1 LKKYYSLFCI
11 IIRNNNLI
19 FITMKKLTLFLS
31 ALFTI
36 SIAQSQSVVLCGDYD
51 KTTGV
56 PSDVFEAWDIDAA
69 GSYVYT
75 VYSEEKKIKDALS
88 LRLEKKND
96 SGLYEVYGT
105 FAFNNDVK
113 SGLNWAMFD
122 LLFTEDGEYRV
133 NVLGKGDVVLAATN
147 TSIAFAPDA
156 VSDTSY
162 VDTYYYE
169 NSVVTF
175 GESVDKEILIGE
187 STVFT
192 LENDTRKISA
202 KLEQDE
208 ALLLTKLYVTV
219 ILGEE
224 TISDNAYDIPSK
236 DWNYVTVPVTVNKPG
251 SYYVDFYTQDDVFIN
266 SGSFEVE

>member
-1 LKKYYSLFCI
+1 
-11 IIRNNNLI
+11 
-19 FITMKKLTLFLS
+19 MKKLTLLLF
-31 ALFTI
+31 ALFAI
-36 SIAQSQSVVLCGDYD
+36 SIAQAQSVVLCGDYD

-56 PSDVFEAWDIDAA
+56 PSEVFEAWDIDAA

-75 VYSEEKKIKDALS
+75 VYSQEKKIKDALT
-88 LRLEKKND
+88 LRLEKKNY

-105 FAFNNDVK
+105 FAMNNDVK

-122 LLFTEDGEYRV
+122 LLFSEEGDYRV
-133 NVLGKGDVVLAATN
+133 NVLGKGDAVLASTN
-147 TSIAFAPDA
+147 ASIAFAPDA
-156 VSDTSY
+156 VSDTGY

-175 GESVDKEILIGE
+175 AESVEEGTMIGE

-192 LENDTRKISA
+192 LENGTCKFKA

-224 TISDNAYDIPSK
+224 TISDDAYDIPST
-236 DWNYVTVPVTVNKPG
+236 DWNYVTVPITVNKPG
-251 SYYVDFYTQDDVFIN
+251 SYYVDFYTQDDVFMN